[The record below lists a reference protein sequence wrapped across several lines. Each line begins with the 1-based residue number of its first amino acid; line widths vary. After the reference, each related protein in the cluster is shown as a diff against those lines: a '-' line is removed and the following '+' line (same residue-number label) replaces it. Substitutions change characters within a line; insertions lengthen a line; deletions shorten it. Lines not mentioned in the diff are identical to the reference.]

1 MFFKDIGRAW
11 EAIRWFKG
19 GQNLDFYVKAVRP
32 MWRGIVFET
41 TYFTYITWNY
51 NGEVKEY
58 TAKEWRERE

>member
-1 MFFKDIGRAW
+1 MFFRDIGLAW

-19 GQNLDFYVKAVRP
+19 EPNLDFYVKAVRP

-51 NGEVKEY
+51 EGEVKEY
-58 TAKEWRERE
+58 TAEEWQE